1 MGFAELVSF
10 TKPKTSEPPEA
21 GKSVRVTI
29 GGTKRFRQE
38 DRALV
43 YPACIS
49 PALMIYV
56 TPGSVVNQL
65 CEMRFM
71 YADEVQ
77 ELHGVAK
84 KITRFTKMPIV
95 VCF

>member
-1 MGFAELVSF
+1 MSF
-10 TKPKTSEPPEA
+10 TKPKTSETPET

-29 GGTKRFRQE
+29 SGTGRFRQE

-56 TPGSVVNQL
+56 TPGSVVNNQL
-65 CEMRFM
+65 DEMRFM

-84 KITRFTKMPIV
+84 KTSRSTKMPIV

>member
-10 TKPKTSEPPEA
+10 TKPKTSEPTET
-21 GKSVRVTI
+21 GKSMRVTI
-29 GGTKRFRQE
+29 GGTGRFRQE
-38 DRALV
+38 DSALV

-65 CEMRFM
+65 DEMRFM

-77 ELHGVAK
+77 ELHGGAK
-84 KITRFTKMPIV
+84 R
-95 VCF
+95 